1 MTLDQLRNHKEFSKG
16 MIELYDIHIKEK
28 KTETNAKGTLD
39 KVFSFRDHSTHKFR
53 TKQK

>member
-1 MTLDQLRNHKEFSKG
+1 
-16 MIELYDIHIKEK
+16 MIYISREN

-39 KVFSFRDHSTHKFR
+39 KVFSFRDHSTHKFG